1 MKFKI
6 NILKFLLGITLAIP
20 LLAHSLANKPTE
32 CGVKKE
38 SKVKDIASSDDNVP
52 TTIVT
57 SFEAVI
63 PFVQINLHQDI
74 LFDFFT
80 PVIVPLNNLEEKID
94 LPQYVSKY
102 FRILLQLII
111 TPQAP

>member
-6 NILKFLLGITLAIP
+6 NILKFLLGIALAFP
-20 LLAHSLANKPTE
+20 LLAYNFAVKPTGE
-32 CGVKKE
+32 IHKK
-38 SKVKDIASSDDNVP
+38 SKVKDVAASDDDAGK
-52 TTIVT
+52 TIIT

-74 LFDFFT
+74 FFDFLSPIIILQNHF
-80 PVIVPLNNLEEKID
+80 EEKVD
-94 LPQYVSKY
+94 LPDYVNKY
-102 FRILLQLII
+102 FRVLLQLII

>member
-6 NILKFLLGITLAIP
+6 NILKFLLGIALVFP
-20 LLAHSLANKPTE
+20 LLASNITAKSTGE
-32 CGVKKE
+32 VCKE
-38 SKVKDIASSDDNVP
+38 SSVKDVAASDDNAGK
-52 TTIVT
+52 TIVT

-74 LFDFFT
+74 FFEFLS
-80 PVIVPLNNLEEKID
+80 PVIILQNHFEEKVD
-94 LPQYVSKY
+94 LPDYINKY

>member
-6 NILKFLLGITLAIP
+6 NILKFLLGIALAFP
-20 LLAHSLANKPTE
+20 LLAYNIT
-32 CGVKKE
+32 VKSTDGIHNE
-38 SKVKDIASSDDNVP
+38 SKVKDVAASDDD
-52 TTIVT
+52 TGKTIIT

-74 LFDFFT
+74 LFEFLSPIIILQNHF
-80 PVIVPLNNLEEKID
+80 EEKVD
-94 LPQYVSKY
+94 LPDYVNKY